1 MMNFYNRYASKHYQN
16 RPFKAFM
23 LIFALIL
30 GWFMSY
36 LADQLYAYTGAVI
49 VVAVVTKHILEYIEM
64 TYEKRDQSVAP
75 RDGEN

>member
-1 MMNFYNRYASKHYQN
+1 MMELYNRYASKHYQN

-23 LIFALIL
+23 LIFVLIL

-64 TYEKRDQSVAP
+64 TYEKRDQSTSSLYAK
-75 RDGEN
+75 N